1 MQIFHMESTQKISRS
16 AMCEYGLSVVKGITV
31 SKSLGYE
38 PHYLFIVAIYNGFY
52 QNVCRIEMML
62 PFYLCLA
69 LTSNAAILTL

>member
-1 MQIFHMESTQKISRS
+1 MQIFHIESTQKISKS

-52 QNVCRIEMML
+52 QSVCRIEMML
-62 PFYLCLA
+62 PFLLVFG
-69 LTSNAAILTL
+69 LNQ